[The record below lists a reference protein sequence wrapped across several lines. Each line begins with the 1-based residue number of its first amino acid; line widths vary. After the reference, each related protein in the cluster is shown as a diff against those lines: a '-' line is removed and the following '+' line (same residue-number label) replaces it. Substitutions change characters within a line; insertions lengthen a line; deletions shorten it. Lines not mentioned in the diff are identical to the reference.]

1 MARRGR
7 RALAWAIG
15 LAWLALLAGCGT
27 SPPKVALV
35 TRQADAPGGRGP
47 ELSAWY
53 ATTTQGP
60 WPNDML
66 LAAVQSFDHRPMSLS
81 VTGYDIRELDFQ
93 DYLLTVAVAG
103 GAPDITYVGTATEL
117 ARLVRA
123 GVLEPLSACRA
134 AHPAFDGVLSESW
147 SGAAGRGETWGV
159 PVTLNPIVL
168 YYNKAH
174 LRALG
179 WSERATDELPARIAA
194 GDFTLLDLRDTAA
207 AAVAAGVVRPGFG
220 FTQRPSASTR
230 ISDYYT
236 AFGGRANDAAQDQ
249 LVINAD
255 ALAAAYAF
263 RRELT
268 ADDLIAPYLLD
279 GSQNSWSSRLIWNDA
294 IGHGRALFWVSEFQ
308 DWQKWLTVAARS
320 AGGATPE
327 QPVLSADDV
336 GLAPW
341 PSAVAGRRATLV
353 PHSGYLVILN
363 EAATGRQLQDEAC
376 ALLAQAMTPA
386 IHAAALP
393 GSGLLSALDV
403 SPAAQRRMLDGYPGE
418 IGLLLDHLTLVPSY
432 IDHDMAVYYTI
443 LADYAGEAQRGQ
455 LAPAD
460 AASGAVRQLRQTMGD
475 DLIVE

>member
-1 MARRGR
+1 MARPGR

-15 LAWLALLAGCGT
+15 LAWLALLAGCST
-27 SPPKVALV
+27 SPPEVALV

-60 WPNDML
+60 WPSDML
-66 LAAVQSFDHRPMSLS
+66 LAAVHSFDRRPMSLN
-81 VTGYDIRELDFQ
+81 VAGYDIRELDFQ
-93 DYLLTVAVAG
+93 DHLLTVAAAG
-103 GAPDITYVGTATEL
+103 GAPDITYVGTETEL

-123 GVLEPLSACRA
+123 GVLEPLTACRA

-147 SGAAGRGETWGV
+147 SGAAGRGEKWGV
-159 PVTLNPIVL
+159 PVTLNPHVL
-168 YYNKAH
+168 FYSKSR

-179 WSERATDELPARIAA
+179 WSQTAIDELPARIIA

-220 FTQRPSASTR
+220 LTQRPSVITR
-230 ISDYYT
+230 IGDYYA
-236 AFGGRANDAAQDQ
+236 AFGGRVYDAPQDQ
-249 LVINAD
+249 LVINGD

-268 ADDLIAPYLLD
+268 AADLIAPYQMD

-294 IGHGRALFWVSEFQ
+294 IAHGRALFWYAQ
-308 DWQKWLTVAARS
+308 IHDWQKWLAVATRS
-320 AGGATPE
+320 ASATPE

-336 GLAPW
+336 GLAPL

-353 PHSGYLVILN
+353 AHSGYLVILN

-386 IHAAALP
+386 IHAATLS
-393 GSGLLSALDV
+393 GTGLLSALDI
-403 SPAAQRRMLDGYPGE
+403 STAAQRRLLTGYPGGIE
-418 IGLLLDHLTLVPSY
+418 LLLDHLTVVPSY
-432 IDHDMAVYYTI
+432 IDHDTAGYYMI
-443 LADYAGEAQRGQ
+443 LANYAGEAQQGQ
-455 LAPAD
+455 LSPAD
-460 AASGAVRQLRQTMGD
+460 AASGAVRQLRQAMGD

>member
-1 MARRGR
+1 MARPGR

-15 LAWLALLAGCGT
+15 LAWLALLAGCST
-27 SPPKVALV
+27 SPPEVALV

-60 WPNDML
+60 WPSDML
-66 LAAVQSFDHRPMSLS
+66 LAAVHSFDRRPMSLN
-81 VTGYDIRELDFQ
+81 VAGYDIRELDFQ
-93 DYLLTVAVAG
+93 DHLLTVAAAG
-103 GAPDITYVGTATEL
+103 GAPDISYVGTETEL

-123 GVLEPLSACRA
+123 GVLEPLTACRA

-147 SGAAGRGETWGV
+147 SGAAGRGEKWGV
-159 PVTLNPIVL
+159 PVTLNPHVL
-168 YYNKAH
+168 FYSKSR

-179 WSERATDELPARIAA
+179 WSQTAIDELPARIIA

-220 FTQRPSASTR
+220 LTQRPSVITR
-230 ISDYYT
+230 IGDYYA
-236 AFGGRANDAAQDQ
+236 AFGGRVYDAPQDQ
-249 LVINAD
+249 LVINGE
-255 ALAAAYAF
+255 ALTAAYAF
-263 RRELT
+263 RWGLT

-294 IGHGRALFWVSEFQ
+294 IAHGRALFWYAQ
-308 DWQKWLTVAARS
+308 IHDWQKWLAVATRS
-320 AGGATPE
+320 ASATPE

-336 GLAPW
+336 GLAPL
-341 PSAVAGRRATLV
+341 PSAVAGRRAKLV
-353 PHSGYLVILN
+353 AHSGYLVILN

-386 IHAAALP
+386 IHAATLS
-393 GSGLLSALDV
+393 GTGLLSALDI
-403 SPAAQRRMLDGYPGE
+403 STAAQRRLLTGYPGGIE
-418 IGLLLDHLTLVPSY
+418 LLLDHLTVVPSY
-432 IDHDMAVYYTI
+432 IDHDTAGYYMI
-443 LADYAGEAQRGQ
+443 LANYAGEAQQGH
-455 LAPAD
+455 LSPAD